1 MRLLVVEDN
10 PVDRQAHI
18 RLLTQGAEGRYSI
31 SEAETA
37 ADALCALDAD
47 SFDALLVDYRLPDA
61 TGVEFIQ
68 LLRDRG
74 IDADGTAF
82 VMITGPGDDATA
94 AAEAVGNGFHDFL
107 IKGRV
112 SGPALKRLVDNAV
125 EKARLSQ
132 SVQDHQRAL
141 EQSHQDMADFAR
153 VVSHDLKSPLN
164 TMIGYLELLQ
174 VGYGDRLE
182 GPAAGYVKDC
192 IAAGRRMSRM
202 IDDLLRFS
210 HETQSADAFAETDLN
225 QVTEDAISNLA
236 AAIEERKAAVSVGPM
251 PHVHGQPS
259 VLLQLFQNLIGNAI
273 KYTDPSV
280 TPQVDI
286 SAQAEGANWHII
298 LRDNGVGIA
307 EGDRERVFRM
317 SERIA
322 RDDEGSGIGLAVSR
336 RIVDRH
342 GGRIWIE
349 GRRDGQGS
357 EFHILL
363 PQFEAAELAE
373 LQT

>member
-18 RLLTQGAEGRYSI
+18 RLLNQGAEGHYSI

-61 TGVEFIQ
+61 TGVEFLQ

-82 VMITGPGDDATA
+82 VMITGPGDATA
-94 AAEAVGNGFHDFL
+94 AAEAVAHGYHDFL

-112 SGPALKRLVDNAV
+112 SSPALKRLVENAV

-141 EQSHQDMADFAR
+141 EQSYQDMADFAR

-210 HETQSADAFAETDLN
+210 HETQSDDAFEETDLN
-225 QVTEDAISNLA
+225 QVTEDAMSNLA
-236 AAIEERKAAVSVGPM
+236 AAIEERKASVTVGPM
-251 PHVHGQPS
+251 PHVYGQPTI
-259 VLLQLFQNLIGNAI
+259 LLQLFQNLIGNAV

-280 TPQVDI
+280 RPEVEI
-286 SAQAEGANWHII
+286 SAQAEGAQWHII
-298 LRDNGVGIA
+298 LRDNGVGIPEA
-307 EGDRERVFRM
+307 DRERVFRM
-317 SERIA
+317 TERIA

-342 GGRIWIE
+342 GGRIWVE
-349 GRRDGQGS
+349 GRKDGPGS

-373 LQT
+373 LRV